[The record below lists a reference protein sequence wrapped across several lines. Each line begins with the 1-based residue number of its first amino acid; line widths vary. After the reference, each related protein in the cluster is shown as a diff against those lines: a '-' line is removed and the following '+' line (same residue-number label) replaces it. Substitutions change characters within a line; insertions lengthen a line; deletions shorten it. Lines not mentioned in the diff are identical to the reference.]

1 MRPDHGAAEFPTPAA
16 TSAFRPCPAVSLRPP
31 SAAPFSAVSSSR
43 EPCASSRVLRP
54 VSCPLLS
61 RKNLAAPSEAN
72 ERLPSS
78 FFPHRGL
85 GQRRPLFARIPL
97 RASFPPRRFAR
108 PRGLPP
114 PPASRACF
122 IPLPRPG
129 FALQGFVPHRGA
141 VPGFPGPFMPSC
153 RWAMRTCGLTRAS
166 VHRSRL
172 QGLAPRAECGVNQ
185 AG

>member
-1 MRPDHGAAEFPTPAA
+1 MRPDHGVAEFPTPAS
-16 TSAFRPCPAVSLRPP
+16 TSTFRPCPAVSLRPP

-43 EPCASSRVLRP
+43 ELCASSRVLQP
-54 VSCPLLS
+54 ATCPLY
-61 RKNLAAPSEAN
+61 SEKPCGPPEAK

-78 FFPHRGL
+78 FLPHRGIR
-85 GQRRPLFARIPL
+85 QRRPLFAQVSHTQAMFR
-97 RASFPPRRFAR
+97 PRRFAR
-108 PRGLPP
+108 PRRFTPPLP
-114 PPASRACF
+114 SRACF

-129 FALQGFVPHRGA
+129 FALQGFLPHRGA

-153 RWAMRTCGLTRAS
+153 RWATRTCGLTRAS
-166 VHRSRL
+166 VLRSRL